1 MTITAW
7 DPVSYQPLFKIAAV
21 AVRQG
26 AADRRCTS
34 ATTCGCCTPRRS
46 NLAGGLRAVADG
58 HADEADIFHLA
69 NRLAV
74 QCDAHA
80 AQLAPHAARYED
92 PAGDEPDAL
101 HSDIFRGP
109 RSGALGLLRDLQDLY
124 VMAAEV
130 DIVWT
135 LVGQAARG
143 ARDEDLLAVV
153 TGCEQETAIQLKWL
167 RTRLK
172 QAAPQALVVA

>member
-1 MTITAW
+1 VHLGHYLRLLHTA
-7 DPVSYQPLFKIAAV
+7 QE
-21 AVRQG
+21 
-26 AADRRCTS
+26 
-34 ATTCGCCTPRRS
+34 
-46 NLAGGLRAVADG
+46 NLAEGFRAVAEG
-58 HADEADIFHLA
+58 HADETDIFHLA
-69 NRLAV
+69 GKLAA
-74 QCDAHA
+74 QCDRHA
-80 AQLAPHAARYED
+80 EQLGPHAERYEN

-109 RSGALGLLRDLQDLY
+109 RSGGLGLLRDLEDLY

-135 LVGQAARG
+135 LVGQAAQG
-143 ARDEDLLAVV
+143 ARDEELFGVV
-153 TGCEQETAIQLKWL
+153 TDCEQETAIQLKWL